1 MKRLLTLALLMMG
14 FGAALLLS
22 PLQPQLVSAQN
33 AREQVCEGIG
43 STSAGNTC
51 GTGGTTTINGVLRA
65 VINVLSAVA
74 GTVAVIMAITA
85 GFKYITSGG
94 DTGQITS
101 AKNTLMYALV
111 GVLIVA
117 LSQALVRFVL
127 DRIANN

>member
-1 MKRLLTLALLMMG
+1 MGLGGALV
-14 FGAALLLS
+14 LS
-22 PLQPQLVSAQN
+22 PFHATPAYAQN
-33 AREQVCEGIG
+33 ARNQVCEGVG

-85 GFKYITSGG
+85 GFKYITSQG
-94 DTGQITS
+94 DTGQIAS

-111 GVLIVA
+111 GVLVVA

-127 DRIANN
+127 DRVANN